1 MAIHRLYIDEFEA
14 INYSLIAIH
23 TNLEDF
29 RLAYFI
35 NQSLNLKLKKNQND
49 ILINIPEGE
58 SNFTTFIFEDIK
70 NDIYWNL
77 FENKNEILIKNNKF
91 KFDLFSNAKLE
102 TSKKVFMLPEFK
114 KVDYFLKIDH
124 QEKINETQLINS
136 LNSINRISTVYFI
149 ETSKIKNKNN
159 LIF

>member
-124 QEKINETQLINS
+124 QEKINETELINS

>member
-23 TNLEDF
+23 TDLEDF

-35 NQSLNLKLKKNQND
+35 NKNLTVNLKKNRQD
-49 ILINIPEGE
+49 ISINTANGE
-58 SNFTTFIFEDIK
+58 THFSSFIFEDFKK
-70 NDIYWNL
+70 NLSFNL
-77 FENKNEILIKNNKF
+77 FENMNKIEIESDE
-91 KFDLFSNAKLE
+91 KFDLFAE
-102 TSKKVFMLPEFK
+102 TALTNFKNVYLLPEFK

-124 QEKINETQLINS
+124 LNAINENEIINS
-136 LNSINRISTVYFI
+136 LKEISQIVTVYNI
-149 ETSKIKNKNN
+149 EIEKIKNKNN

>member
-35 NQSLNLKLKKNQND
+35 NQSLNLNLKKNKND
-49 ILINIPEGE
+49 ILINSIEGE
-58 SNFTTFIFEDIK
+58 SNFASFVFEDLK
-70 NDIYWNL
+70 NDVSWNL
-77 FENKNEILIKNNKF
+77 FENKNEVKIINDNNKL
-91 KFDLFSNAKLE
+91 DLFSNSKLE

-114 KVDYFLKIDH
+114 KVDFFLKIDH
-124 QEKINETQLINS
+124 QDTINESEIVNN
-136 LNSINRISTVYFI
+136 LNTIERISTVYSI
-149 ETSKIKNKNN
+149 EISKIKNKNN